1 MDIKNGR
8 HPVVELSS
16 SVSGFVPNDTN
27 MNNEDDRMI
36 VITGPN
42 MSGKST
48 FLRQT
53 AIITLMAHLGCY
65 VPASYAN
72 IPITDKIFSRVGA
85 SDDLFLGQST
95 FMVEMSELAYILK
108 NATKNS
114 LIILDEIGRGTSTF
128 DGLSIAWSVIEHISD
143 KGNLGAKTILLLTII
158 N

>member
-1 MDIKNGR
+1 
-8 HPVVELSS
+8 
-16 SVSGFVPNDTN
+16 

-85 SDDLFLGQST
+85 SDDLSRQST
-95 FMVEMSELAYILK
+95 LWW
-108 NATKNS
+108 
-114 LIILDEIGRGTSTF
+114 R
-128 DGLSIAWSVIEHISD
+128 
-143 KGNLGAKTILLLTII
+143 
-158 N
+158 